1 MMMTFP
7 HIYIGTGGY
16 ADTDLVGTLYPFG
29 TKKEGFLAVYSQ
41 HYDTL
46 EINSTF
52 HAPIGQ
58 KAFEGMVQKAEGRLN
73 FSVKLHQ
80 DFSHQR
86 TAVLEQAQAFLNV
99 LQPLM
104 EQNVLANLFIQFP
117 TQFERT
123 LPNRRYLGE
132 LIKWFE
138 TQPLAIE
145 FRHPSWHIS
154 PVFDTFANSPNL
166 IWCNVDYPQ
175 NIGLPAFH
183 FFANQRTAYLRLHGR
198 NPDWW
203 KGQSAAER
211 HDYRYSDEELNGLAD
226 LLFHRK
232 AEFDKLY
239 LYFENTTKSHAF
251 YNIQTLKGFLAEK
264 GFQIK
269 PVPEH
274 LLGQQSLF

>member
-1 MMMTFP
+1 MFP

-16 ADTDLVGTLYPFG
+16 ADTDLIGTLYPYG
-29 TKKEGFLAVYSQ
+29 TKKEDFLAVYSQ

-52 HAPIGQ
+52 HAPIGL
-58 KAFEGMVQKAEGRLN
+58 KAFEGIVEKAAGRLN

-80 DFSHQR
+80 DFSHNR
-86 TAVLEQAQAFLNV
+86 TATQEQAEAFLTA
-99 LQPLM
+99 LTPLS
-104 EQNVLANLFIQFP
+104 EQGLLANLFVQFP
-117 TQFERT
+117 MQFERT
-123 LPNRRYLGE
+123 TANRRYLAE
-132 LIKWFE
+132 LCQWFGDY
-138 TQPLAIE
+138 PLAIE
-145 FRHPSWHIS
+145 FRHPSWHI
-154 PVFDTFANSPNL
+154 PAVFDTFANKSPNL

-183 FFANQRTAYLRLHGR
+183 FFVNQRRAYLRLHGR
-198 NPDWW
+198 NPNWW

-211 HDYRYSDEELNGLAD
+211 HDYRYSDEELKGLAE
-226 LLFHRK
+226 LLFQHK
-232 AEFDKLY
+232 TEFDKLY

-251 YNIQTLKGFLAEK
+251 YNIQILKGFLAEI

>member
-1 MMMTFP
+1 MLP

-16 ADTDLVGTLYPFG
+16 ADTDLIGTLYPFG
-29 TKKEGFLAVYSQ
+29 TAKEDFLFVYSQ

-86 TAVLEQAQAFLNV
+86 TATLDQAQLFLNA
-99 LQPLM
+99 LAPFTAEGL
-104 EQNVLANLFIQFP
+104 LANLFVQFP
-117 TQFERT
+117 TQFERMP
-123 LPNRRYLGE
+123 LNRRYLAE
-132 LIKWFE
+132 LCQWFADY
-138 TQPLAIE
+138 PLAIE
-145 FRHPSWHIS
+145 FRHPSWHI
-154 PVFDTFANSPNL
+154 PAVFDTFAKSSNL

-198 NPDWW
+198 NSNWW

-211 HDYRYSDEELNGLAD
+211 HDYRYSDEELKGLAE
-226 LLFHRK
+226 LLFSRRT
-232 AEFDKLY
+232 EFDRLY

-269 PVPEH
+269 PVPEN

>member
-1 MMMTFP
+1 MFP
-7 HIYIGTGGY
+7 QIFIGTGGY
-16 ADTDLVGTLYPFG
+16 ADTDLIGTLYPYG
-29 TKKEGFLAVYSQ
+29 TKKEDFLAVYSQ

-52 HAPIGQ
+52 HAPIGL
-58 KAFEGMVQKAEGRLN
+58 KAFEGMVEKAAGRLN

-80 DFSHQR
+80 DFSHLR
-86 TAVLEQAQAFLNV
+86 TATQEQASAFLNA
-99 LQPLM
+99 LTPLR
-104 EQNVLANLFIQFP
+104 ERGLLANLFVQFP
-117 TQFERT
+117 MQFERT
-123 LPNRRYLGE
+123 TANRRYLAE
-132 LIKWFE
+132 LCQWFGDY
-138 TQPLAIE
+138 PLAIE
-145 FRHPSWHIS
+145 FRHPSWHI
-154 PVFDTFANSPNL
+154 PVVFDTFAKSPNL

-175 NIGLPAFH
+175 NIGLPVFH
-183 FFANQRTAYLRLHGR
+183 FFSNQRTAYLRLHGR
-198 NPDWW
+198 NPNWW

-211 HDYRYSDEELNGLAD
+211 HDYRYSDEELRGLVE
-226 LLFHRK
+226 LLVQKK

-269 PVPEH
+269 SVPEH

>member
-1 MMMTFP
+1 MFP
-7 HIYIGTGGY
+7 QIFIGTGGY
-16 ADTDLVGTLYPFG
+16 ADTDLIGTLYPYG
-29 TKKEGFLAVYSQ
+29 TKKEDFLAVYSQ

-52 HAPIGQ
+52 HAPIGL
-58 KAFEGMVQKAEGRLN
+58 KAFEGMVEKAADRLH

-80 DFSHQR
+80 DFSHNR
-86 TAVLEQAQAFLNV
+86 TATQGQAEAFLNA
-99 LQPLM
+99 LTPLG
-104 EQNVLANLFIQFP
+104 EQGLLANLFVQFP

-123 LPNRRYLGE
+123 TANRRYLAE
-132 LIKWFE
+132 LCQWFGDY
-138 TQPLAIE
+138 PLAIE
-145 FRHPSWHIS
+145 FRHPSWHI
-154 PVFDTFANSPNL
+154 PVVFDTFVKSPNL

-198 NPDWW
+198 NPNWW

-211 HDYRYSDEELNGLAD
+211 HDYRYSDEELTGLAE
-226 LLFHRK
+226 LLVQKK

-251 YNIQTLKGFLAEK
+251 YNIQTLKGFLTEK